1 MLLRLKKSMRNW
13 CKKTVGKKTVGKKF
27 RRALNMVLKSNCKTV
42 ARSLSSK
49 YGRREAGYINGTIEN
64 VAQLVSELVSVQA
77 VGAATTQAQLRYL
90 CKNFSF
96 DRLNA
101 QFYNVTLIK
110 QIICAGSK
118 PDVLTFLPLI
128 RTLTTQVSTDIW
140 IVQAI
145 GAVEGNVQK
154 LCDIID
160 PVAASKIGLLGDL
173 VKKDVCNAAAVAS
186 KVAKQ
191 GGTTAVTITAPVVT
205 DIAPLSALELFFAP
219 VTTTAA

>member
-1 MLLRLKKSMRNW
+1 M
-13 CKKTVGKKTVGKKF
+13 
-27 RRALNMVLKSNCKTV
+27 
-42 ARSLSSK
+42 
-49 YGRREAGYINGTIEN
+49 
-64 VAQLVSELVSVQA
+64 QA

-90 CKNFSF
+90 CNNFSF

-101 QFYNVTLIK
+101 QFYNVTLMK

-173 VKKDVCNAAAVAS
+173 VKNDVCNAAAVAS
-186 KVAKQ
+186 KVAKR

-205 DIAPLSALELFFAP
+205 DIAPLSTLELFFAP